1 MPIRLRKLIGTI
13 VIATFMVFYA
23 LLGMTIAVY
32 KLQDTSHMVQLA
44 YYLIVGVS
52 SNGCSGPIPNEPAR
66 IPSTRNH
73 SLRTWGYGESHL

>member
-32 KLQDTSHMVQLA
+32 KLQDMSHMVQLA
-44 YYLIVGVS
+44 YYLIVGVFWA
-52 SNGCSGPIPNEPAR
+52 IPVMPVIKWMQRPDPE
-66 IPSTRNH
+66 
-73 SLRTWGYGESHL
+73 

>member
-44 YYLIVGVS
+44 YYLIVGVFWA
-52 SNGCSGPIPNEPAR
+52 IPVMPVIKWMQRPDPE
-66 IPSTRNH
+66 
-73 SLRTWGYGESHL
+73 